1 MTGPLPNPDVIANEQ
16 ICAPPGFTSCT
27 TNGTI
32 TPLYPVIQY
41 GHGLAG
47 QDPIV
52 AGDSISD
59 GFVYRG
65 SKIPALYGK
74 YLFGD
79 ITTGTLYFA
88 DFAEMLAADDG
99 DPNTLAAIHSLEILW
114 NDPNDAPD
122 VGEVLYSTLTSDNA
136 IRGPMFQIVQ
146 NTYIDRTGLPA
157 SSPLPQTANVTGIFG
172 RADIRL
178 QVDADGELYILSKSD
193 GMIRAIIPAVPEP
206 ASAWLLLSAALL
218 LSASRR
224 RGA

>member
-1 MTGPLPNPDVIANEQ
+1 LPNPDVIPNEQ
-16 ICAPPGFTSCT
+16 ICPGPTFSVCT

-74 YLFGD
+74 FLFGD

-88 DFAEMLAADDG
+88 DFADMLAADDG
-99 DPNTLAAIHSLEILW
+99 DPTTMADIHSLEILW

-122 VGEVLYSTLTSDNA
+122 DGEELFGTLTSDNA
-136 IRGPMFQIVQ
+136 IRGPMFQIVH
-146 NTYIDRTGLPA
+146 NTYIDRTGLPPN
-157 SSPLPQTANVTGIFG
+157 SPLPQTANVTGSFG

-178 QVDADGELYILSKSD
+178 QIDANGELYILSKSD
-193 GMIRAIIPAVPEP
+193 GMIREIVAGVPEP

-218 LSASRR
+218 LSATRR
-224 RGA
+224 RDA